1 VLLDSSVIKLSALSP
16 QTKALVEMQNR
27 CLMHGRRSQ
36 IQVSKVMHSQPTEVR
51 AGVSD
56 MKKVAAKCLTAFLGL
71 VDQGKQDVCVNIQK
85 PGPD

>member
-1 VLLDSSVIKLSALSP
+1 MFTNKLPLVLRTTI
-16 QTKALVEMQNR
+16 
-27 CLMHGRRSQ
+27 
-36 IQVSKVMHSQPTEVR
+36 VR
-51 AGVSD
+51 TTVSD